1 MDQNYFKWLITEAY
15 QIAKEKGFYP
25 DNKKHNVPED
35 LAGVLTE
42 VGEAIE
48 AYLIDKRAEYPVV
61 CGSNNYKDQKKVH
74 LDSLYFDMFFKDT
87 FEDEIADIILRLASL
102 AGKLNIQEYKQLHTS
117 FQNHLQQKVK
127 NVPEWL
133 FHFSTRLENIHIVH
147 QLKVDTAGAFG
158 ILFGKLWGFCEKQNI
173 DIEKHL
179 SAKMIYNKTR
189 PILHGKG

>member
-15 QIAKEKGFYP
+15 QNAKEKGFYQ
-25 DNKKHNVPED
+25 DNEKLNVPER

-42 VGEAIE
+42 VGEAISAWE
-48 AYLIDKRAEYPVV
+48 DNDMSDWKL
-61 CGSNNYKDQKKVH
+61 
-74 LDSLYFDMFFKDT
+74 FDMAWDGTTGSHSWLGCFTTIKDT

-102 AGKLNIQEYKQLHTS
+102 AGKLDIQEYEQLHIS

-147 QLKVDTAGAFG
+147 QLRADTSGAFG
-158 ILFGKLWGFCEKQNI
+158 LLFGKLWGFCEKQNI
-173 DIEKHL
+173 DIEKHI

-189 PILHGKG
+189 PVLHGKG